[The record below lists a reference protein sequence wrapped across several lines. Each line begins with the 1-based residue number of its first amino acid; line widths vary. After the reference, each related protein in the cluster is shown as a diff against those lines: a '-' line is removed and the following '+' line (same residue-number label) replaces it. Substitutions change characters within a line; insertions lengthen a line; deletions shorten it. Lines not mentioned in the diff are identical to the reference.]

1 MRGPEWHPA
10 FSLKGSRKSKGYK
23 TATAFAHKIG
33 MPAGSWNYCE
43 RLNRLPRS
51 YLMAQKVRQILDIPE
66 HIKSIEPLRVSYDE
80 RKLVSKVAEAP
91 VQVTDEAATP
101 PRNVVKITPS
111 TIDLIAK
118 LNIAIK
124 EVLREGSGE
133 QQREIIAWMRS
144 YLLGLEAGMDVTR
157 KEES

>member
-10 FSLKGSRKSKGYK
+10 FSLKDRRKSKGYK

-33 MPAGSWNYCE
+33 MLAGSWNYCE
-43 RLNRLPRS
+43 RLNRLPSS

-66 HIKSIEPLRVSYDE
+66 DIKSIEPLRVSYDE
-80 RKLVSKVAEAP
+80 RKLVLKVAEAP

-124 EVLREGSGE
+124 DVLREGSEE
-133 QQREIIAWMRS
+133 QQREVISWMKS
-144 YLLGLEAGMDVTR
+144 YLLGLEAGMDVAR